1 MQIFHHE
8 VPGKMYEPVGDGQW
22 PGQVLSHAPEWYF
35 DVALGRRQAYL
46 AEPHSTLQ
54 WAPGGPR
61 VSSLNLVASRVT
73 FLNKYFLCSK
83 GRLPAT
89 NQAHGWQCARTQP
102 WQLWSSWPTAWL
114 SWWPSS
120 SANFER
126 VVPSA
131 LLSRMPLSTHA
142 LPAGYGCSWKIF
154 RWHLKSCGS
163 PLMNPL
169 GSQMNRGSPC
179 QIYLKLQKKSFF
191 VCRNASGLCNV
202 QKSAP
207 LAFADKHTVSSAAGK
222 NHRRRKVQW
231 LGSLA
236 GRSGWEA
243 WLGSLAG
250 KPGSIAWLSVWPH
263 GCTIQASHFLP
274 HVALLQI
281 VACSIFFKPHSSKPA
296 RLTPMSRRWPPAF
309 QSRLQAMAAPCPN
322 VECMLNGNTFQLE
335 SAACASETS
344 VLLNTL

>member
-8 VPGKMYEPVGDGQW
+8 VPGKMYEPVRDGQW

-61 VSSLNLVASRVT
+61 VSSLNLVANRVT

-142 LPAGYGCSWKIF
+142 LPAGYGCSGKIF

-163 PLMNPL
+163 PLMNPF
-169 GSQMNRGSPC
+169 GSQIESRFTMPNLLEVAEEKFLC
-179 QIYLKLQKKSFF
+179 LQKC
-191 VCRNASGLCNV
+191 VGALQC
-202 QKSAP
+202 
-207 LAFADKHTVSSAAGK
+207 TEVSSAGIRWQAHCEQCGGEKPQAAQSSMAGK
-222 NHRRRKVQW
+222 P
-231 LGSLA
+231 
-236 GRSGWEA
+236 GWEV

-250 KPGSIAWLSVWPH
+250 KLGWEAW
-263 GCTIQASHFLP
+263 
-274 HVALLQI
+274 
-281 VACSIFFKPHSSKPA
+281 
-296 RLTPMSRRWPPAF
+296 
-309 QSRLQAMAAPCPN
+309 
-322 VECMLNGNTFQLE
+322 
-335 SAACASETS
+335 
-344 VLLNTL
+344 